1 MARLAF
7 YTFGILRAPVDDP
20 QVQEFV
26 DRAQGVFDAAASL
39 PGFITMG
46 GDQGSDGRP
55 RFYDPAV
62 HPFAPH
68 TLSVWTDLAS
78 VYPFV
83 YRGLHGEALRL
94 RREWF
99 VKAEWPTYAA
109 WWIGDDEEPAWEDAF
124 RRLEHLHDHGPT
136 PYAFTFKVL
145 FDAEGTPAQPPAHA
159 VPRAPQAI

>member
-7 YTFGILRAPVDDP
+7 YTFGILRTPEGDP
-20 QVQEFV
+20 QVQGFV
-26 DRAQGVFDAAASL
+26 DRIPDTFAAAEGSL
-39 PGFITMG
+39 GFVTAY
-46 GDQGSDGRP
+46 GDRPAGTGP

-62 HPFAPH
+62 HPDPPQ

-99 VKAEWPTYAA
+99 VKAEWPTYTA
-109 WWIGDDEEPAWEDAF
+109 WWVGDDEEPTWQDAQS
-124 RRLEHLHDHGPT
+124 RLEHLHDHGPT
-136 PYAFTFKVL
+136 PRAFTFKVP
-145 FDAEGTPAQPPAHA
+145 FDAEGKPAEPPAPAGPH
-159 VPRAPQAI
+159 PR